1 MGTTEVPEDPGKIV
15 SFSPSFTDV
24 FSALGRPVDVEYR
37 TDFYG
42 EPGPWENGDSGE
54 TLTYPM
60 TGTPDV

>member
-1 MGTTEVPEDPGKIV
+1 MGTTEVPADPGKII

-42 EPGPWENGDSGE
+42 EPGPVSWSIR
-54 TLTYPM
+54 
-60 TGTPDV
+60 